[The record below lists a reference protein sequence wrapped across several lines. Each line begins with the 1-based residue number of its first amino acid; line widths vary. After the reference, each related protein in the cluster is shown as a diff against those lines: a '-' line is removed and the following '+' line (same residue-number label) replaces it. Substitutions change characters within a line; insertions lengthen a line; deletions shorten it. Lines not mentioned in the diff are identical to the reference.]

1 MDENDE
7 RLFNPDLRWAPDTD
21 HITDAQM
28 NAIRTRHASAAQPI
42 PSRTAL
48 GYDHLMAHADRGAL
62 LAEVDRLRAALG
74 KRLPVGL

>member
-1 MDENDE
+1 MDEDDE

-28 NAIRTRHASAAQPI
+28 NAIRTRHASAARPI

-48 GYDHLMAHADRGAL
+48 GYDHLMADADRGAL
-62 LAEVDRLRAALG
+62 LAEVDRLRAQIG
-74 KRLPVGL
+74 KRLPMGL